1 MAKCEVC
8 DQDMTKADSCVEE
21 VPGWC
26 PPGSGRVRYG
36 HEVYDDPDDGWG
48 EDWDEDDGWL
58 DAPAVRWSARRPPAP
73 RTVATFPVTSGRG
86 VATATSPWG
95 HGITRAATWNGGVHA
110 RDRRSAVVAA
120 MTTRWTGDAASTL
133 PLPRQQ

>member
-8 DQDMTKADSCVEE
+8 EQEMTTADSCVEE

-26 PPGSGRVRYG
+26 PPGGTRVRYG

-58 DAPAVRWSARRPPAP
+58 DTPGVRWSRHPRGTPRAVSTVPRHVRPRCGDCGVTVGSWHHPGCDMERCGACSRQAISCGCRRD
-73 RTVATFPVTSGRG
+73 
-86 VATATSPWG
+86 
-95 HGITRAATWNGGVHA
+95 GGA
-110 RDRRSAVVAA
+110 D
-120 MTTRWTGDAASTL
+120 W
-133 PLPRQQ
+133 